1 MGELMY
7 SIFTLT
13 IVGSAVHEL
22 DPDATES
29 STEEKLLHISD
40 IVHIALY
47 YKSKKYFY
55 ILVHYDAF
63 NSLFYH
69 PSPKTQTT
77 LIAIHE

>member
-1 MGELMY
+1 MY

-55 ILVHYDAF
+55 ILV
-63 NSLFYH
+63 L
-69 PSPKTQTT
+69 
-77 LIAIHE
+77 